1 MGLVVVGLVA
11 VGLVVVGLG
20 FGVVGIIVVVVA
32 GAGFT
37 VDVPPQI
44 QCDDGQFGGL

>member
-1 MGLVVVGLVA
+1 MGLVVVGLVV
-11 VGLVVVGLG
+11 VGLVVGLG
-20 FGVVGIIVVVVA
+20 FAVVGIIVVVVA